1 MLTAQSSKTLMNELE
16 RKYIENIKQKASLVV
31 ADKLAEL
38 KPIFDNYKV
47 YEFLDNKYLNPP

>member
-1 MLTAQSSKTLMNELE
+1 MNELE
-16 RKYIENIKQKASLVV
+16 RKYIENIKHKASLVV

-38 KPIFDNYKV
+38 KPIFDNCKV